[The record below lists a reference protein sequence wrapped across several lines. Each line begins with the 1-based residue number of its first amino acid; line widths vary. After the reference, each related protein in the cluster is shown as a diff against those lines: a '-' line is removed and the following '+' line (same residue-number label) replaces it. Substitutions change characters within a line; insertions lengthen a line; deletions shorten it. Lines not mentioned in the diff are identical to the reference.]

1 MKLNYYIPLFLI
13 CFLFNFLSKS
23 QIVKEW
29 YFFNGYNSSI
39 NISNIT
45 GVTSIVSHDSLIF
58 GYINESSNNNPFYA
72 YKATHRQGLIKK
84 AKFNYALSTN
94 YAVDMCIDT
103 AHKFIYYITQTGIR
117 PPLNKYSQGMVY
129 KLDYDLNTLDS
140 TVISFGTI
148 FNSAKILCKN
158 NKVYVLGG
166 AHNFFS
172 EPIRLVVG
180 VLNADDLTVIN
191 IKNVTGNDNSRFPST
206 MLFDNANN
214 IRIFLR
220 QAGNN
225 TGPLNYSVLK
235 VDTNLNKIDS
245 TCALNIC
252 NHGVYESVVNDNNGL
267 TYLAYYYK
275 SSLPPPYNQPSNGI
289 QSYII
294 KTDSNDD
301 TLKTSYFFNSYNANL
316 SIFNCDNISSLFKL
330 KNNAYLAGGT
340 KYSPTN
346 TYTYTTYYYIDSNLT
361 IKWFFNVPNVA
372 GRPYNIGKVGQTSN
386 GTYYTAY
393 SSQDTS
399 IVKQKN
405 PSNSYYSIFF
415 LRTIDST
422 AVIIAPPNPTL
433 TPTLPEMSWEDV
445 TVYPNPTDDILNIG
459 LPLGNTYNLNVYN
472 NLGQSLLNLESIDN
486 NRQVSL
492 ANMPIGVYHF
502 VFYQTEL
509 KKCITKKV
517 IVQR

>member
-1 MKLNYYIPLFLI
+1 
-13 CFLFNFLSKS
+13 LFNFLSKA

-29 YFFNGYNSSI
+29 YFFNGYNAD
-39 NISNIT
+39 ISNSYGIRGNNIT
-45 GVTSIVSHDSLIF
+45 SHDSLLF
-58 GYINESSNNNPFYA
+58 GYINEASYNSVFYV
-72 YKATHRQGLIKK
+72 YKATHRQGLIKRT
-84 AKFNYALSTN
+84 KFNYALSTN

-103 AHKFIYYITQTGIR
+103 ARKFIYYLTQTGIR

-129 KLDYDLNTLDS
+129 KLDYELNKLDS
-140 TVISFGTI
+140 SVISYGTI
-148 FNSAKILCKN
+148 FTPTKILCKN
-158 NKVYVLGG
+158 NKVYVVGG
-166 AHNFFS
+166 YANYFS
-172 EPIRLVVG
+172 EPIRIVVG
-180 VLNADDLTVIN
+180 VLNAVNLNVLN
-191 IKNVTGNDNSRFPST
+191 IKNVTGNDNSRFSPN
-206 MLFDNANN
+206 MLFDNDNHL
-214 IRIFLR
+214 RIFLR
-220 QAGNN
+220 QAGNS
-225 TGPLNYSVLK
+225 TGALSYSVLR

-245 TCALNIC
+245 ICALNIC

-372 GRPYNIGKVGQTSN
+372 GRPCNMGEVGQTSN

-405 PSNSYYSIFF
+405 SSNSYYSIFF

-422 AVIIAPPNPTL
+422 AAIISTPNPTL
-433 TPTLPEMSWEDV
+433 TPSVPDMNWENV

-472 NLGQSLLNLESIDN
+472 NLGQSLLNLERLDN

-509 KKCITKKV
+509 KKSVTKKV